1 MSYEALCPE
10 CDGGLGLHSP
20 ILGEIV
26 PCPTC
31 GAELEVMSLDPLEL
45 NLAPAEEED
54 WGE

>member
-1 MSYEALCPE
+1 MSHEALCPE

-31 GAELEVMSLDPLEL
+31 GAELEVMALDPLEL
-45 NLAPAEEED
+45 NLAPAEEEEG
-54 WGE
+54 GE